1 MIVTM
6 YA

>member
-6 YA
+6 SA

>member
-6 YA
+6 YV

>member
-6 YA
+6 